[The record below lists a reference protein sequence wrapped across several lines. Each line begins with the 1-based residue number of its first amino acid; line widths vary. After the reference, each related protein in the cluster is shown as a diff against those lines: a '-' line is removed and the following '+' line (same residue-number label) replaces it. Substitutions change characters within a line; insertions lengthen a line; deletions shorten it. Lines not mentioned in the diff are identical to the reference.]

1 VKNLSVVVRMYM
13 DIVNVDAA
21 FGIFSSPK

>member
-1 VKNLSVVVRMYM
+1 MTFKEIEIKKDKRF
-13 DIVNVDAA
+13 